1 MAIQQQVSDHV
12 HHSSPQQKSGVQ
24 ILTPKMPT
32 TSTHAT
38 YSSAHIYFRAS
49 EKLQQCVHDTND
61 DDTATRKRSRR
72 NKNHSGSFSD
82 VSSMSSSIDNCD
94 HSTMSS
100 KSSCSSNS
108 SIGSASCAT
117 RSITTPTRIS
127 KPSRR
132 RCRGRGKNKTK
143 QQLVVETLSV
153 EEQAQYVALDCE
165 MVGVGMYGQASA
177 VARVTLV
184 GWNGEVIMDE
194 LIKPE
199 QPVTDYRTFVSGIT
213 EQDLFGEHATNIIN
227 LAECQ
232 AMVRSQIEGK
242 ILIGHALKNDLC
254 ALGVR
259 HPWQMTRDTA
269 KYEPFMQVRF
279 DDGVLWPRKLRDLVH
294 EKLNHH
300 KMAKDFQEPGQAHS
314 SYDDALAA
322 LELYKVVRSKWEK
335 VMAYKISK
343 TLEIQQHQA
352 ASSPSCAAKPVVV
365 AMAAPTNPKSFAA
378 ALLAAC

>member
-1 MAIQQQVSDHV
+1 
-12 HHSSPQQKSGVQ
+12 
-24 ILTPKMPT
+24 L
-32 TSTHAT
+32 
-38 YSSAHIYFRAS
+38 FLRAS
-49 EKLQQCVHDTND
+49 EKLQPHPAGQSSSKTSILHDDDDDNDECIHDDDHDTM
-61 DDTATRKRSRR
+61 TRKRSRR
-72 NKNHSGSFSD
+72 NKNRSGSFSD
-82 VSSMSSSIDNCD
+82 ASSTSSDND
-94 HSTMSS
+94 HSTVSTVSS
-100 KSSCSSNS
+100 SSSVCDSSP
-108 SIGSASCAT
+108 
-117 RSITTPTRIS
+117 TTPTRS

-132 RCRGRGKNKTK
+132 RARGRGRNKAK
-143 QQLVVETLSV
+143 QVAAVETLTL

-165 MVGVGMYGQASA
+165 MVGVGLYGQASA

-213 EQDLFGEHATNIIN
+213 EQDLFGEHATNIMN
-227 LAECQ
+227 LTECQ
-232 AMVRSQIEGK
+232 ALVRAHVEGK
-242 ILIGHALKNDLC
+242 ILVGHALKNDLY

-294 EKLNHH
+294 EKLHN
-300 KMAKDFQEPGQAHS
+300 KICFADFQEPGQSHS

-322 LELYKVVRSKWEK
+322 LELYKVVRNKWEK

-343 TLEIQQHQA
+343 TREIQEHQA
-352 ASSPSCAAKPVVV
+352 ASASSAVKPVV
-365 AMAAPTNPKSFAA
+365 AAIAHAAHPKSFAA
-378 ALLAAC
+378 AVTAC